1 MRQELVAAQSG
12 HSGRYVGHMTRIG
25 IQLPNFSGF
34 DPGDLFNHV
43 AGLATAAEES
53 GFDSVW
59 VMDHYFQL
67 PPLGG
72 PDQPMLEAY
81 TLLGALAAR
90 TQRVQLG
97 TLVTGVTYRNP
108 GLLAKIVTTL
118 DIVSR
123 GRAILGIGG
132 AWYDVEHQGLGIE
145 YPSDRVRLD
154 MLEEAVQV
162 CRLMFTGDDVSFAG
176 THYRLDH
183 ARNVPRPVQAG
194 GPKIMIGG
202 GGERRTL
209 RLVAL
214 YADKCN
220 VTGDVNTLTRK
231 IEVLH
236 RHCADVGRDP
246 AEVDIT
252 WMSPLILT
260 TSEENTAEIRDL
272 LAANGSAEEVA
283 GFTVG
288 QPQEIPDLVAGHIA
302 AGADEVIFSFA
313 FADTT
318 GISAVGEA
326 FGLERGSPA

>member
-1 MRQELVAAQSG
+1 MAKFGVQLPSFSG
-12 HSGRYVGHMTRIG
+12 H
-25 IQLPNFSGF
+25 
-34 DPGDLFNHV
+34 DPEDLFEHV
-43 AGLATAAEES
+43 AGLATTAEAS
-53 GFDSVW
+53 GFHSVW
-59 VMDHYFQL
+59 VMDHFFQL

-108 GLLAKIVTTL
+108 GILAKIVTTL
-118 DIVSR
+118 DVISR

-132 AWYDVEHQGLGIE
+132 AWYDVEHRALGIQ

-154 MLEEAVQV
+154 MLEEAVQI
-162 CRLMFTGDDVSFAG
+162 CRAMFTSDDVTFTG
-176 THYRLDH
+176 HHFRLEH
-183 ARNVPRPVQAG
+183 ARNLPRPVQAG

-202 GGERRTL
+202 GGEKRTL

-220 VTGDVNTLTRK
+220 VTGDVNTLVRK
-231 IEVLH
+231 MEALH

-246 AEVDIT
+246 AEVDVT

-260 TSEENTAEIRDL
+260 TSDKNTAEMREM
-272 LAANGSAEEVA
+272 LAASGSAEEIA
-283 GFTVG
+283 GFTIG
-288 QPQEIPDLVAGHIA
+288 QPREIPDLVAGHLE
-302 AGADEVIFSFA
+302 AGADEVIFSIP
-313 FADTT
+313 FADAD
-318 GISAVGEA
+318 GIAAVGEA
-326 FGLERGSPA
+326 FGLEVRGRT

>member
-1 MRQELVAAQSG
+1 
-12 HSGRYVGHMTRIG
+12 MTKFG
-25 IQLPNFSGF
+25 VQLPSFSGF
-34 DPGDLFNHV
+34 DPGDLFEHV
-43 AGLATAAEES
+43 AGLATTAEES

-90 TQRVQLG
+90 TKRVQLG

-108 GLLAKIVTTL
+108 GILAKIVTTL
-118 DIVSR
+118 DVVSR

-132 AWYDVEHQGLGIE
+132 AWYDVEHNGLGVE

-154 MLEEAVQV
+154 MLEEAVQI
-162 CRLMFTGDDVSFAG
+162 CRAMFTGDDVSFTG

-183 ARNVPRPVQAG
+183 ARNLPRPVQPG

-202 GGERRTL
+202 GGEKRTL

-220 VTGDVNTLTRK
+220 VTGDVKTLARK

-236 RHCADVGRDP
+236 RHCAEVGRDP

-260 TSEENTAEIRDL
+260 TSDENTAEMRAM
-272 LAANGSAEEVA
+272 LAASGSAEETA

-288 QPQEIPDLVAGHIA
+288 QPGEIPDLVAGHIE
-302 AGADEVIFSFA
+302 AGASEVIFSVP
-313 FADTT
+313 FADSA
-318 GISAVGEA
+318 GIAAVA
-326 FGLERGSPA
+326 QALDLQSS